1 MLHKRFIF
9 EETGKMIK
17 QPFFKKSNIGRN
29 KNMILRYVTNL
40 KLAKELYQ
48 ASKPKLQED
57 KGMIELFEHTFG
69 LQKELVKYVGIAEAT
84 TAALYSASF
93 INKNISRLASLST
106 IGILS
111 AAAYKHFEAGQGKKV
126 AQHALD
132 LLGLAT
138 LSLLD
143 TFSCNKK

>member
-1 MLHKRFIF
+1 
-9 EETGKMIK
+9 
-17 QPFFKKSNIGRN
+17 
-29 KNMILRYVTNL
+29 MILRYATNL

-111 AAAYKHFEAGQGKKV
+111 VAAYKHFEAGHGKKRC
-126 AQHALD
+126 
-132 LLGLAT
+132 AT
-138 LSLLD
+138 CIRFIRTCYFKFTRYIFL
-143 TFSCNKK
+143 

>member
-1 MLHKRFIF
+1 
-9 EETGKMIK
+9 
-17 QPFFKKSNIGRN
+17 
-29 KNMILRYVTNL
+29 MILRYATNL

-84 TAALYSASF
+84 TAAWYSASF

-111 AAAYKHFEAGQGKKV
+111 VAAYKHFEAGQGKKG

>member
-1 MLHKRFIF
+1 
-9 EETGKMIK
+9 
-17 QPFFKKSNIGRN
+17 
-29 KNMILRYVTNL
+29 MILRYATNL

-93 INKNISRLASLST
+93 INKNILA
-106 IGILS
+106 
-111 AAAYKHFEAGQGKKV
+111 
-126 AQHALD
+126 
-132 LLGLAT
+132 LLHYQR
-138 LSLLD
+138 
-143 TFSCNKK
+143 

>member
-1 MLHKRFIF
+1 
-9 EETGKMIK
+9 
-17 QPFFKKSNIGRN
+17 
-29 KNMILRYVTNL
+29 MILRYATNL

-48 ASKPKLQED
+48 ASKPKLQA
-57 KGMIELFEHTFG
+57 KSMIELFEHTFG

-111 AAAYKHFEAGQGKKV
+111 VAAYKHFEAGQGKKG
-126 AQHALD
+126 AQHALN

>member
-1 MLHKRFIF
+1 
-9 EETGKMIK
+9 
-17 QPFFKKSNIGRN
+17 
-29 KNMILRYVTNL
+29 MILRYVTNL

-111 AAAYKHFEAGQGKKV
+111 VAVYKHFEAGHGKRC
-126 AQHALD
+126 
-132 LLGLAT
+132 AT
-138 LSLLD
+138 CIRFIRTCYFKFTRYIFL
-143 TFSCNKK
+143 

>member
-17 QPFFKKSNIGRN
+17 QPFFKNQTLEELY
-29 KNMILRYVTNL
+29 MILRYATNL

-69 LQKELVKYVGIAEAT
+69 LQKNL
-84 TAALYSASF
+84 
-93 INKNISRLASLST
+93 
-106 IGILS
+106 
-111 AAAYKHFEAGQGKKV
+111 
-126 AQHALD
+126 
-132 LLGLAT
+132 
-138 LSLLD
+138 
-143 TFSCNKK
+143 

>member
-69 LQKELVKYVGIAEAT
+69 LQKELVKYV
-84 TAALYSASF
+84 ALQKQLLLLYTQ
-93 INKNISRLASLST
+93 LALSIKT
-106 IGILS
+106 FL
-111 AAAYKHFEAGQGKKV
+111 
-126 AQHALD
+126 AL
-132 LLGLAT
+132 LH
-138 LSLLD
+138 
-143 TFSCNKK
+143 CQQ

>member
-1 MLHKRFIF
+1 
-9 EETGKMIK
+9 
-17 QPFFKKSNIGRN
+17 
-29 KNMILRYVTNL
+29 MILRYVTNL

-111 AAAYKHFEAGQGKKV
+111 VAVYKHFEAGQGKKG

-143 TFSCNKK
+143 TFSGNKK

>member
-1 MLHKRFIF
+1 
-9 EETGKMIK
+9 
-17 QPFFKKSNIGRN
+17 
-29 KNMILRYVTNL
+29 MILRYATNL

-111 AAAYKHFEAGQGKKV
+111 VAAYKHFEAGQGKKRC
-126 AQHALD
+126 
-132 LLGLAT
+132 T
-138 LSLLD
+138 
-143 TFSCNKK
+143 TCIKFIRSCYFKFTRYIFL

>member
-1 MLHKRFIF
+1 
-9 EETGKMIK
+9 
-17 QPFFKKSNIGRN
+17 
-29 KNMILRYVTNL
+29 MILRYATNL

-57 KGMIELFEHTFG
+57 KGMIELFEHTLIF

-111 AAAYKHFEAGQGKKV
+111 VAAYKHFEAGQGKKG